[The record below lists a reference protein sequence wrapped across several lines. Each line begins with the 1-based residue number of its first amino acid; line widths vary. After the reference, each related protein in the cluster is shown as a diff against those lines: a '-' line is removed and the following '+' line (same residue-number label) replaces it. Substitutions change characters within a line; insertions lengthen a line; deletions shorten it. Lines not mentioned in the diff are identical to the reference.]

1 MKKRIGIFYGPTG
14 GATEK
19 VAKLIASELQGA
31 AEVYPVKDA
40 TPSMINNYEI
50 IIFGCS
56 TIGSETWNGEA
67 SRSDWDI
74 FRPELRK
81 IQVQGKLFAF
91 FGTGN
96 SVSYPRNFVDGMGI
110 LAKELMAQGAKIVG
124 QWPTDGYSF
133 TDSEALIDGK
143 FVGLAIDEDFEA
155 EKTATRVKQWV
166 ELLRKSI

>member
-1 MKKRIGIFYGPTG
+1 MKKRIGIFYGPIG

-19 VAKLIASELQGA
+19 VAKLIAEEFQGTA
-31 AEVYPVKDA
+31 DLHPVKDA
-40 TPSMINNYEI
+40 TPGMINNYDI

-56 TIGSETWNGEA
+56 TIGSETWNGDA

-96 SVSYPRNFVDGMGI
+96 SVSYPRNFVDGMGV
-110 LAKELMAQGAKIVG
+110 LAKDLMAQGAKIIG

-133 TDSEALIDGK
+133 TDSEALINGK
-143 FVGLAIDEDFEA
+143 FVGLPIDEDYEA
-155 EKTATRVKQWV
+155 DKTTARVKGWV
-166 ELLRKSI
+166 ELVKKSI